1 MRTALVA
8 SAILFAILALLPHPA
23 AAVQNITL
31 GWDAS
36 PAPDISSYNVRYG
49 LASGQYTYKVPAGTD
64 TFADVNGL
72 IEGTTY
78 YFVVTAIGSSGIE
91 SEPSNEI
98 GYTVPGVAAP
108 GQPWLQAGPDGTA
121 ILQWSASASPN
132 VIGYDVYFAPAD
144 GGEWQFLYFGYE
156 TQLTLSSAMLA
167 NPGSYLV
174 HAYNDWGEVSTSTA
188 SVAVTTTQPAPVL
201 SLKHTPAAGLPN
213 VFSVTASG
221 VLPARWALEASA
233 DLKTWGAITEGSN
246 AAVDVT
252 VVISPKP
259 KLFFRLESSQSDA
272 QLQAHRP
279 ADAFPNAFAIRAPQG
294 TPPAWTIQSSENL
307 QDWTDTISGE
317 GRDIHVAVVPSPTPA
332 LYFRLK
338 SR

>member
-1 MRTALVA
+1 MRAVVIASTAL
-8 SAILFAILALLPHPA
+8 FALLITLPHPA

-36 PAPDISSYNVRYG
+36 PDPNISSYNVRYG
-49 LASGQYTYKVPAGTD
+49 LASEQYTFKVPAGTN

-72 IEGTTY
+72 IEGMTY
-78 YFVVTAIGSSGIE
+78 YFVVTASGSSGIE

-121 ILQWSASASPN
+121 VLQWNASASPN
-132 VIGYDVYFAPAD
+132 VAGYDVFFLPAD
-144 GGEWQFLYFGYE
+144 GGEPQFIFSGYD
-156 TQLTLSSAMLA
+156 TQLILSSSMLA
-167 NPGSYLV
+167 NPGSYIV
-174 HAYNDWGEVSTSTA
+174 NAYNDWGEVSASTA
-188 SVAVTTTQPAPVL
+188 SVAVTATLPAPVL
-201 SLKHTPAAGLPN
+201 SLKHTPVASLPN
-213 VFSVTASG
+213 VFSVTATG
-221 VLPARWALEASA
+221 VLPASWALEASA
-233 DLKTWGAITEGSN
+233 DLKTWGTIADGSN

-252 VVISPKP
+252 VVVSPKS
-259 KLFFRLESSQSDA
+259 KLFFRLESPLPDA

-294 TPPAWTIQSSENL
+294 ASPAWTIQSSENL
-307 QDWTDTISGE
+307 QDWTGMISGE
-317 GRDIHVAVVPSPTPA
+317 GRDIHVAVVPSQTPA